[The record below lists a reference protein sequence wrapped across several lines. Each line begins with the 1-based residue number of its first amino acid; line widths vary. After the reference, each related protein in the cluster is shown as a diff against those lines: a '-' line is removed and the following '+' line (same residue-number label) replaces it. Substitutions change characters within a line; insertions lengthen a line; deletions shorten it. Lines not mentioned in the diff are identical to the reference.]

1 MVKEKMMSQT
11 QTKMAQTRFITQN
24 KAKILAQTIL
34 TQEELISFLESAGI
48 QFTLEGNVI
57 KIRGQVYYSSW
68 GYVSSIVI
76 ITDNN
81 KKIVFEEFL
90 EQNRIIVE
98 NGETTYYANTFK
110 NVTAYYSYPHLIL
123 RA

>member
-1 MVKEKMMSQT
+1 
-11 QTKMAQTRFITQN
+11 MAQTRFITQN